1 MTKGI
6 TRCVEM
12 CKKDVARPAG
22 KCHGAVLIGKNG
34 RVLESGY
41 NHYRTRCAAFHH
53 GSPCSFHA
61 EMDVLF
67 RYTQRMKCVEGA
79 KPS

>member
-1 MTKGI
+1 MVKGM
-6 TRCVEM
+6 TRCIEM
-12 CKKDVARPAG
+12 CKKEVDRPAG
-22 KCHGAVLIGKNG
+22 KYHGAVLLGKNG
-34 RVLESGY
+34 RILESGY
-41 NHYRTRCAAFHH
+41 NHYRTRCSAFRY

-67 RYTQRMKCVEGA
+67 RYTRRMKYVEGA